1 MTGTGAG
8 FTVIVKTP
16 GEPLHPPDPEEYSGV
31 TVIVANAGSVA
42 LFTAVKAA
50 MSPVPLAASPICV
63 LELVQWYDV
72 PGSDPVKFTGTVD
85 VPPHTTCHG
94 TQLTDG
100 VGLTVMVKVVPVPWH
115 KVLPSPNDGRTVMVA
130 TIGIAVW
137 LAAINGT
144 VFPVPEPASPMDVLL
159 LVQL

>member
-16 GEPLHPPDPEEYSGV
+16 EEPLHPPDPEEYSGV

-63 LELVQWYDV
+63 LELVQ
-72 PGSDPVKFTGTVD
+72 
-85 VPPHTTCHG
+85 
-94 TQLTDG
+94 
-100 VGLTVMVKVVPVPWH
+100 
-115 KVLPSPNDGRTVMVA
+115 
-130 TIGIAVW
+130 
-137 LAAINGT
+137 
-144 VFPVPEPASPMDVLL
+144 
-159 LVQL
+159 